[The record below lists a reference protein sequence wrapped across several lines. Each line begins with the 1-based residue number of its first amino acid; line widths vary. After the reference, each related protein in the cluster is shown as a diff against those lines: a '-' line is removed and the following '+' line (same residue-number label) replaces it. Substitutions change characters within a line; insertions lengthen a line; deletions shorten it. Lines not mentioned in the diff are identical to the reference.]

1 MPRIARNN
9 LGASFFHIMV
19 QGINKEQIF
28 NTKDNKTKYC
38 DLIYKNNK
46 EINIIAYCMMDNH
59 AHMLIYTKDI
69 LNIKEWMKKT
79 NTSYARY
86 YNSKNN
92 RVGYVF
98 RDRYKLQNIKNI
110 KHLYLCIRYI
120 HNNPVK
126 AGICKE
132 MVDYN
137 FSSYVTL
144 YNANLAELNI
154 AVEEIIKE
162 GLIELQDKST
172 DEFELIEDETI
183 NKDTLCQNIIKEFLI
198 NTNIALKELKNTKE
212 LLVKLIK
219 KLKIEN
225 NISYRI
231 IEKNLEINREK
242 LRKLMKG
249 IQNDKYRRKNNKYD
263 SKI

>member
-1 MPRIARNN
+1 M
-9 LGASFFHIMV
+9 
-19 QGINKEQIF
+19 
-28 NTKDNKTKYC
+28 
-38 DLIYKNNK
+38 
-46 EINIIAYCMMDNH
+46 
-59 AHMLIYTKDI
+59 
-69 LNIKEWMKKT
+69 
-79 NTSYARY
+79 
-86 YNSKNN
+86 
-92 RVGYVF
+92 
-98 RDRYKLQNIKNI
+98 
-110 KHLYLCIRYI
+110 
-120 HNNPVK
+120 
-126 AGICKE
+126 
-132 MVDYN
+132 
-137 FSSYVTL
+137 
-144 YNANLAELNI
+144 NI